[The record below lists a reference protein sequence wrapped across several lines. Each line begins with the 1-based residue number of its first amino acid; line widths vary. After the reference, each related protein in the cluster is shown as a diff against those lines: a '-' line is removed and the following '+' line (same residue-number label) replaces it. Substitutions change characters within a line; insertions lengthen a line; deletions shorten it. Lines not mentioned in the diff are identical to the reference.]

1 LTRNPSKAMT
11 NGELERYRETLQTLR
26 KRLTGDVSHLADE
39 ARRDKENAKLAPA
52 SDLADQGADSYEYE
66 FTLSLL
72 QNQEQTLGEIDDALE
87 RLRQGRFGACEEC
100 GAAVGKARLQA
111 LPYTRHCVSCAR
123 KLQ

>member
-1 LTRNPSKAMT
+1 MT

-39 ARRDKENAKLAPA
+39 AQRDKENAKLAPA

-100 GAAVGKARLQA
+100 GTAVSKARLQA